1 LFLVK
6 PLIRE
11 VGAMPDRSL
20 LSSLRGPLVLMGI
33 AVAGIVAGWGLD
45 QTSARE
51 HALVVGAPALT
62 ILLPVSIGWAF
73 IAALLHARRRQST
86 H

>member
-11 VGAMPDRSL
+11 VGGVPDRSL

-33 AVAGIVAGWGLD
+33 AVAGIVAGWALD

-51 HALVVGAPALT
+51 YALVVGAPALT
-62 ILLPVSIGWAF
+62 ILLPVSIVWAL
-73 IAALLHARRRQST
+73 IAALVHARRRQST